1 MKRATIT
8 ITDDVEAA
16 LDAYVK
22 RQDVTPALTSVVQA
36 ALREYLARRGFTPPA
51 KPFHI
56 TPAKKGS
63 GKSDVSLRHDEYLVR
78 K

>member
-1 MKRATIT
+1 MKRAIT
-8 ITDDVEAA
+8 IPDDVEAA
-16 LDAYVK
+16 LRK
-22 RQDVTPALTSVVQA
+22 
-36 ALREYLARRGFTPPA
+36 YLARRGLTPPA

-63 GKSDVSLRHDEYLVR
+63 GKRDISLRHDEYLTR